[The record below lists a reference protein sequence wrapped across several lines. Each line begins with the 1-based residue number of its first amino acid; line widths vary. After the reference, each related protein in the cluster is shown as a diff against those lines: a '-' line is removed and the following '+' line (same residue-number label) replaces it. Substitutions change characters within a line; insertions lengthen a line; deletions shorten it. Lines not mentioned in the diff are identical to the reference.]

1 MRGHRGIENRLHRV
15 LDVAF
20 REDDCRVRRG
30 HAAENLAVL
39 RHLALNLLR
48 RETTAKVGITAK
60 RLTCGWDV
68 AYLLTVLA
76 R

>member
-1 MRGHRGIENRLHRV
+1 MRGHRGIETRLHRV

-20 REDDCRVRRG
+20 RADDCRVRSG
-30 HAAENLAVL
+30 HAVENLAVQ
-39 RHLALNLLR
+39 RHLALHLLR
-48 RETTAKVGITAK
+48 RETTAKVGIKAK

-68 AYLLTVLA
+68 GYLLTALA